1 MATATSDQTSPA
13 KGVIGHLRHD
23 ACRIGVEVHA
33 AMYNLFPLLTSVPP
47 HLSGEALVR
56 QRDIIASWRAAGFKP
71 ISVNGPTEIARL
83 AALGLDIEI
92 EPTSEDG
99 KPFIGDI
106 LAVIRKTGCARA
118 GIVNADCK
126 VLGYPDLSV
135 SLAAALENSALYA
148 ERVDVSN
155 DRLPTL
161 GECNGFDAF
170 FFDAGILGGINDTH
184 FRLGETWWDY
194 WFPLQLAAN
203 GAILGNIAV
212 PLICH
217 RRHQARWNEEQ
228 WVRHARYMCTALK
241 AWSEQNTLLSFL
253 SSLDGIHLNKP
264 DVSQLLLMAAACFEW
279 LRTRRLPR
287 EVAFLPDE
295 MASIEVLLRDAYRSF
310 ASRNDL
316 ATVKAELAT
325 AKSERAAV
333 KAELAAVKAESA
345 AVKAELCTFKAS
357 TSWRVTAPLRQ
368 FATLIGQNAHRSIS
382 TNARD

>member
-1 MATATSDQTSPA
+1 
-13 KGVIGHLRHD
+13 
-23 ACRIGVEVHA
+23 
-33 AMYNLFPLLTSVPP
+33 MYSLFPLLTSVPP
-47 HLSGEALVR
+47 HLSGEALMR

-71 ISVNGPTEIARL
+71 ISVNGPAEIARL
-83 AALGLDIEI
+83 AALDLDVEI

-99 KPFIGDI
+99 QPFIGEI
-106 LAVIRKTGCARA
+106 LAVIRKRGCARA

-135 SLAAALENSALYA
+135 RLAAALENSVLYA

-170 FFDAGILGGINDTH
+170 FFDAGILGGINDAH

-253 SSLDGIHLNKP
+253 SSLDGIQHLKKP
-264 DVSQLLLMAAACFEW
+264 DVSQLSMMAAACFEW
-279 LRTRRLPR
+279 LRTRKLPR
-287 EVAFLPDE
+287 EVAFLSDE
-295 MASIEVLLRDAYRSF
+295 MASIEVLLRDAYSSF
-310 ASRNDL
+310 ASRNDPV
-316 ATVKAELAT
+316 TVKAELAT

-333 KAELAAVKAESA
+333 KSELAAVKAELAAVKAEAA
-345 AVKAELCTFKAS
+345 AVKAELSTFKAS

-368 FATLIGQNAHRSIS
+368 FATLIGQNTHRSIS

>member
-1 MATATSDQTSPA
+1 
-13 KGVIGHLRHD
+13 
-23 ACRIGVEVHA
+23 
-33 AMYNLFPLLTSVPP
+33 MYNLFPLLTSVPP

-56 QRDIIASWRAAGFKP
+56 QRDIIASWHAAGFKP
-71 ISVNGPTEIARL
+71 VSVNGPGEIVRL
-83 AALGLDIEI
+83 AALGLDIES

-106 LAVIRKTGCARA
+106 LAVIRKRGCARA

-135 SLAAALENSALYA
+135 KLAAALENSVLYA
-148 ERVDVSN
+148 ERVDVTN

-170 FFDAGILGGINDTH
+170 FFDVGVLGGINDAH

-203 GAILGNIAV
+203 GAMLGNIDV

-228 WVRHARYMCTALK
+228 WVRHARHMCTALK
-241 AWSEQNTLLSFL
+241 AWTEQNTLLSFL
-253 SSLDGIHLNKP
+253 SSLDGIQHFKKP
-264 DVSQLLLMAAACFEW
+264 DVSQLSTMGAACFAW

-287 EVAFLPDE
+287 KVAFLSDE
-295 MASIEVLLRDAYRSF
+295 MASIEALLRDAYRSF
-310 ASRNDL
+310 ASGNDVV
-316 ATVKAELAT
+316 TIKG
-325 AKSERAAV
+325 
-333 KAELAAVKAESA
+333 ELAAVKAELS
-345 AVKAELCTFKAS
+345 TFKAS

-382 TNARD
+382 TNAH

>member
-1 MATATSDQTSPA
+1 
-13 KGVIGHLRHD
+13 
-23 ACRIGVEVHA
+23 
-33 AMYNLFPLLTSVPP
+33 
-47 HLSGEALVR
+47 
-56 QRDIIASWRAAGFKP
+56 
-71 ISVNGPTEIARL
+71 
-83 AALGLDIEI
+83 
-92 EPTSEDG
+92 
-99 KPFIGDI
+99 
-106 LAVIRKTGCARA
+106 
-118 GIVNADCK
+118 
-126 VLGYPDLSV
+126 
-135 SLAAALENSALYA
+135 
-148 ERVDVSN
+148 
-155 DRLPTL
+155 
-161 GECNGFDAF
+161 
-170 FFDAGILGGINDTH
+170 
-184 FRLGETWWDY
+184 
-194 WFPLQLAAN
+194 
-203 GAILGNIAV
+203 
-212 PLICH
+212 
-217 RRHQARWNEEQ
+217 
-228 WVRHARYMCTALK
+228 MCTALK